1 MLSVGAILNVR
12 ISGMRKMVI
21 VERCKFA
28 QLLRSYKKS
37 LYLNRVLEHIC
48 RQYRSYVTLTAD
60 EVCEL
65 IELDRDTVIRKTLHG
80 RLRADTVNGV
90 RYYDIMDLINLK
102 DSIESQ
108 YIFRQTMDCAVPDT
122 SIRIVDR

>member
-1 MLSVGAILNVR
+1 
-12 ISGMRKMVI
+12 
-21 VERCKFA
+21 
-28 QLLRSYKKS
+28 
-37 LYLNRVLEHIC
+37 LEHIC

>member
-1 MLSVGAILNVR
+1 
-12 ISGMRKMVI
+12 MRKMVI

-80 RLRADTVNGV
+80 RLLCRYGKRRQIL
-90 RYYDIMDLINLK
+90 RYYGFD
-102 DSIESQ
+102 
-108 YIFRQTMDCAVPDT
+108 
-122 SIRIVDR
+122 